1 MGDAGGVD
9 GAQPRREPVGEP
21 TELLGVERAVLADV
35 VLEGG
40 PVDELGD
47 DEGGDAVDLRVQH
60 PGHPLAADA
69 VEELDLP
76 AQPLTSGGIR
86 GDRLVEDLDGHPVAV
101 GVERLVHRA
110 HPAGA
115 DAPDE
120 VVAVD
125 PLHDDNLPSP
135 SVGTVVPMP
144 LAAAPGSLGKRIPK
158 ED

>member
-1 MGDAGGVD
+1 GGVA
-9 GAQPRREPVGEP
+9 GARPARAPGGEP
-21 TELLGVERAVLADV
+21 AELLGVERSLLADV

-47 DEGGDAVDLRVQH
+47 DERGDAVDLRVQH
-60 PGHPLAADA
+60 PGHALPADA

-76 AQPLTSGGIR
+76 AQPVPGGGVGR
-86 GDRLVEDLDGHPVAV
+86 DRLVEDLDRDPVAV

-115 DAPDE
+115 DAPHE
-120 VVAVD
+120 AVAVD

-135 SVGTVVPMP
+135 PAGAVVPMP
-144 LAAAPGSLGKRIPK
+144 PWAAPGSLGKRIPK